1 MNKNK
6 IVWITGASSG
16 IGKAIAESYNKKGD
30 FVILSSRNQESLEA
44 VQSALSTPSNSFV
57 QPLDLTEIASF
68 NRIVEQLIAKFGK
81 IDILVNNGGVS
92 QRGTAAETALEI
104 DRKIMEVNYFGNIA
118 LTKAILPYFQKQ
130 QAGHIVVISS
140 IAGKFGFYLRSAYS
154 ASKHALQGFY
164 ESLLLEE
171 AKNNIF
177 VTLVYPGK
185 INTPIS
191 LSAINSSGN
200 PNGQMDHNQKTGMPA
215 ETCAAIIIKATEKK
229 KKSILVG
236 NKEIKAVYLKRY
248 FPALFWRVIK
258 NQKHT

>member
-44 VQSALSTPSNSFV
+44 VQSALNTPSNSFV

-154 ASKHALQGFY
+154 ASKHFT
-164 ESLLLEE
+164 
-171 AKNNIF
+171 K
-177 VTLVYPGK
+177 VY
-185 INTPIS
+185 
-191 LSAINSSGN
+191 
-200 PNGQMDHNQKTGMPA
+200 
-215 ETCAAIIIKATEKK
+215 C
-229 KKSILVG
+229 
-236 NKEIKAVYLKRY
+236 
-248 FPALFWRVIK
+248 
-258 NQKHT
+258 

>member
-1 MNKNK
+1 MSSQNY
-6 IVWITGASSG
+6 VWITGASSG
-16 IGKAIAESYNKKGD
+16 IGKALAKHYNENGY
-30 FVILSSRNQESLEA
+30 FIILSSRNHESLEN
-44 VQSALSTPSNSFV
+44 VQSELKFPDKSFIKV
-57 QPLDLTEIASF
+57 LDLEDGSNFPSISKDLVD
-68 NRIVEQLIAKFGK
+68 RYGK
-81 IDILVNNGGVS
+81 IDILINNGGIS
-92 QRGTAAETALEI
+92 QRGEAGDTSIEI
-104 DRKIMEVNYFGNIA
+104 DRKIMEINYFGNIA
-118 LTKAILPYFQKQ
+118 LTKSILPYMRKSGGQ
-130 QAGHIVVISS
+130 IIVISS

-191 LSAINSSGN
+191 VSAINEKGVSHGV
-200 PNGQMDHNQKTGMPA
+200 MDHNQETGMPA
-215 ETCAAIIIKATEKK
+215 EECAEIIYKGALKK

-236 NKEIKAVYLKRY
+236 NREIKAVYIKRY
-248 FPALFWRVIK
+248 FPKLFWRIIK